1 MNSFH
6 PGQPVIWYRQ
16 DFKGAHTREYIQ
28 VPATFLEPRG
38 RESARISVGG
48 EQKTVRLASIEAVRE
63 RPVLIGAGRFTNN

>member
-16 DFKGAHTREYIQ
+16 DFKGAHAREYIQ

-63 RPVLIGAGRFTNN
+63 RPVLIGSGRFANN